1 MSPRTLGRPAEIL
14 LVEDNPG
21 DVELTQEALG
31 VAGVSAHLNVVHDGM
46 EALAYLHREEKYA
59 QALRPDL
66 ILLDLNLPKKD
77 GREVLAAIKA
87 DANLKLIPVL
97 ILTTSEAEEDVRS
110 SYQLNA
116 NSYIIKPVNF
126 AGFARIARA
135 IDGFWF
141 SVVTYPSVGSGDA
154 AALQGPAD
162 RGSSG

>member
-1 MSPRTLGRPAEIL
+1 MVQLTLGRPAEIL

-21 DVELTQEALG
+21 DVELTQEALEE
-31 VAGVSAHLNVVHDGM
+31 AGVSNNLQVVHDGM
-46 EALAYLHREEKYA
+46 EALAFLRHEGKYTDA
-59 QALRPDL
+59 PRPDL

-87 DANLKLIPVL
+87 DDSLKIIPVL
-97 ILTTSEAEEDVRS
+97 ILTTSEADDDVLT

-126 AGFARIARA
+126 AGFSQIARA

-141 SVVTYPSVGSGDA
+141 TV
-154 AALQGPAD
+154 ALLPPGGQEGGPA
-162 RGSSG
+162 R